1 MSDYF
6 LLGKLISLRSPFLPS
21 DVHDGGWH
29 LWFNDLKITE
39 YLEHGVRPVDAS
51 EEVRI
56 LEGAINN
63 PSNLILAII
72 SNANQKLI
80 GTISL
85 KGINHIQRR
94 AEIALVL
101 GKDNFPGA
109 ALEAMALLT
118 KHAFDRLN
126 LQKLYAGQH
135 QDLWKWVNTIGT
147 IGYSI
152 EGYRQ
157 DYGYRNGKSFG
168 AILSGIT
175 ARRFYQLQESRG
187 GDILC
192 GDPLKMAKTRSN
204 KNPTQRL
211 KDFLDLLSSELIN
224 ECDDR
229 R

>member
-6 LLGKLISLRSPFLPS
+6 LPGTLISLRPPLLPE

-29 LWFNDLKITE
+29 LWFNDMKITE
-39 YLEHGVRPVDAS
+39 YLEHGVRPVDAV
-51 EEVRI
+51 EEMAI
-56 LEGAINN
+56 LESAVKSPSSLIFAIV
-63 PSNLILAII
+63 SNK
-72 SNANQKLI
+72 SHQLI

-109 ALEAMALLT
+109 ALEAMALMT

-135 QDLWKWVNTIGT
+135 QDLWKWVNTLGT
-147 IGYSI
+147 IGYTI

-157 DYGYRNGKSFG
+157 DYGYRNGKPYG
-168 AILSGIT
+168 ALLTGIT
-175 ARRFYQLQESRG
+175 AQRFYDLQEVRG

-192 GDPLKMAKTRSN
+192 GDPLKTAKKRST
-204 KNPTQRL
+204 KNSTQRI
-211 KDFLDLLSSELIN
+211 KEFLDVLSNELVSERN
-224 ECDDR
+224 DGR
-229 R
+229 